1 MTLAAVQVVVCK
13 AGETSAMCSD
23 GSAAA
28 AETKGAVY
36 IRPGLT
42 DAQLKVA
49 LQVLLPHFCTCGK
62 HPASGRVWSTQYS
75 SRSSRLILWLLVEER
90 ICMKHWLS
98 SRRF

>member
-1 MTLAAVQVVVCK
+1 
-13 AGETSAMCSD
+13 MCSD

-49 LQVLLPHFCTCGK
+49 LQV
-62 HPASGRVWSTQYS
+62 
-75 SRSSRLILWLLVEER
+75 
-90 ICMKHWLS
+90 
-98 SRRF
+98 RRNAWMQL

>member
-1 MTLAAVQVVVCK
+1 MFAAPCLSATRDVSSAFILFWVAVAQVVVCK
-13 AGETSAMCSD
+13 AGETSSMCSD

-49 LQVLLPHFCTCGK
+49 LQVWCD
-62 HPASGRVWSTQYS
+62 A
-75 SRSSRLILWLLVEER
+75 
-90 ICMKHWLS
+90 
-98 SRRF
+98 